1 MKTDKFQ
8 FTIGVTKGYFHD
20 NENSNVDFISLVDKC
35 AREVETEL
43 GLYISF
49 NIYPTTTLYKTE
61 WGCPEN
67 GEKTYTLSAVRNP
80 KFNDNHSIWVKCC
93 LSIVDKMKIELEQST
108 VTAEFSEI
116 ELAYFSNNAMY
127 YYGENYH

>member
-35 AREVETEL
+35 AREVEAEY

-67 GEKTYTLSAVRNP
+67 GERTYTLSAVRNP
-80 KFNDNHSIWVKCC
+80 KYNDNEDTWKECC
-93 LSIVDKMKIELEQST
+93 VYIVCKMKAALEQFT

-116 ELAYFSNNAMY
+116 DMVYISNNTIY
-127 YYGENYH
+127 WYEEDHH